1 MDLPPGSLSP
11 AANLA
16 VFAGVI
22 GLGVVLFWPTF
33 GLVPWLLRNRLVA
46 ARVRIED
53 ALKHVYH
60 EHTAGQTA
68 TLASLAGAV
77 GIATG
82 RVVALVQRMQQAGLV
97 RFTDGR
103 VLPTTEGERYALQ
116 VIRAHRLWERYLAD
130 ETGLDPRLW
139 HARAERREHT
149 MSPSEADALAERL
162 GHPRF
167 DPHGD
172 PIPTATGDVPGPQ
185 RQVVALSDLG
195 ADVPAEVV
203 HVEDEPEVVF
213 DELMAHEIH
222 LGMTLRVRESDER
235 RVVFE
240 ADGRMVTLAP
250 VVAANVS
257 VRPLPAEV
265 RPAEP
270 ALTLA
275 DLPLGRAA
283 TVVRISAACRGLERR
298 RLMDLGIV
306 TGTAITPERRSMT
319 GDPTV
324 YGVRGTRIALRREQA
339 RLIAVA
345 IEEGNE
351 ENNGQGDN
359 NGQGAAS

>member
-1 MDLPPGSLSP
+1 MVQPPGAMSP
-11 AANLA
+11 ALNLA
-16 VFAGVI
+16 VFAGLI
-22 GLGVVLFWPTF
+22 GVGVALFWPTF
-33 GLVPWLLRNRLVA
+33 GLVPWLLRHRLVA

-60 EHTAGQTA
+60 EHEAGQTA
-68 TLASLAGAV
+68 TLASLAGAL
-77 GIATG
+77 GIAPG
-82 RVVALVQRMQQAGLV
+82 RVVELVQRMQHAGLV
-97 RFTDGR
+97 RLTDGR
-103 VLPTTEGERYALQ
+103 VLPTAEGERYALQ

-149 MSPSEADALAERL
+149 MSPGEADALAERL

-172 PIPTATGDVPGPQ
+172 PIPTAAGDVPRPE
-185 RQVVALSDLG
+185 RQVVLLPELDEG
-195 ADVPAEVV
+195 ARAEVV
-203 HVEDEPEVVF
+203 HVEDEPEIVF

-222 LGMTLRVRESDER
+222 LGMTLHVRASDDR

-240 ADGRMVTLAP
+240 TDGRTVTLAP
-250 VVAANVS
+250 LVAANVS
-257 VRPLPAEV
+257 VRPLPEAP
-265 RPAEP
+265 RAAEP

-283 TVVRISAACRGLERR
+283 TVVRISPACRGLERR

-306 TGTAITPERRSMT
+306 KGTAITAERRSMT

-345 IEEGNE
+345 TEA
-351 ENNGQGDN
+351 GD
-359 NGQGAAS
+359 AP

>member
-1 MDLPPGSLSP
+1 MLQPTVAMSP
-11 AANLA
+11 ALNLA
-16 VFAGVI
+16 VFAGLI
-22 GLGVVLFWPTF
+22 GLGVALFWPTF

-60 EHTAGQTA
+60 EHEAGQTA
-68 TLASLAGAV
+68 TLASLAGAL
-77 GIATG
+77 GIAPG

-97 RFTDGR
+97 RLTDGR
-103 VLPTTEGERYALQ
+103 VLPTAEGERYALQ

-130 ETGLDPRLW
+130 ETGLDPRQW

-149 MSPSEADALAERL
+149 MSPTEANELAERL

-172 PIPTATGDVPGPQ
+172 PIPTAAGEVPHPE
-185 RQVVALSDLG
+185 RQVVLLSELG
-195 ADVPAEVV
+195 EGARAEVV

-222 LGMTLRVRESDER
+222 LGMTLRVRASDDR

-240 ADGRMVTLAP
+240 TDGRAVTLAP
-250 VVAANVS
+250 LVAANVS
-257 VRPLPAEV
+257 VRPLPAAAAQ
-265 RPAEP
+265 PAEP

-283 TVVRISAACRGLERR
+283 TVVRISPACRGLERR

-345 IEEGNE
+345 TEPEAE
-351 ENNGQGDN
+351 D
-359 NGQGAAS
+359 AA